1 MNKELSEILNLLKN
15 KKLAIA
21 EKKCSALIKKIDENF
36 EIFNIYAVILFQ
48 LKKYEEA
55 IIQWEKAINL
65 NPKYY
70 FGYNN
75 LGSAYFEIN
84 KFDRALQNFNK
95 ALQINDKY
103 FEAFY
108 NRGNV
113 FFKLNDLNKALENYQ
128 QSVFIK
134 SDYIPA
140 IQRKAVIFKKLEKFD
155 EAIREWDKLISL
167 SSNEI
172 HAYFQKGDLLFA
184 QNKLEEALISYENAY
199 LLDSEKSF
207 LFGSIIHTKAKMCE
221 WTNYNE
227 NIEELKTKIINNK
240 KIATPYTALT
250 LYDDP
255 SIHLKTSK
263 IWLNFHEDENLKNKN
278 SFLDLKKN
286 EKIKIGYYS
295 SDFRT
300 HAMGHLLVGLFELHD
315 KSKFEIYGF
324 YFGPKIKKEDLISK
338 RIIKCFDRF
347 EDVSLKNDQDVAN
360 LSRDLE
366 IDIAVDLMCF
376 TGNSNRFGIF
386 SKKCA
391 PLQINFLGYP
401 GTSGSEY
408 IDYIIADKKLITPE
422 NEKFFSE
429 KIIFLP
435 DTYQPNEKNKKVSQ
449 KYLTRYHQN
458 LPENHFIFASF
469 NSHQKITPEMFG
481 VWMNIL
487 NKKKE
492 SIIWLLKD
500 NNISEKNL
508 KKEALKNGVDGDR
521 LIFAEHLKLEEHLN
535 RFKFVDL
542 FLDTFPYNAHT
553 TCSDAL
559 RMNVPVLTKKGLSFA
574 SRVASSLLSTI
585 NLTELITT
593 NNNDYEELAIKI
605 ANDPYYSK
613 ELKIKIE
620 KNKEVSSLFKT
631 ELFTTNLESGYK
643 KVYNNFINGLKP
655 SNIEL

>member
-1 MNKELSEILNLLKN
+1 MNKELSEIINLLEN
-15 KKLAIA
+15 KKLVLA
-21 EKKCSALIKKIDENF
+21 EKKCSAFIKKIDENF
-36 EIFNIYAVILFQ
+36 EVFNIYAVILYQ

-55 IIQWEKAINL
+55 ITQWEKAINL
-65 NPKYY
+65 NPNYH
-70 FGYNN
+70 FGFNN
-75 LGSAYFEIN
+75 LGNAYFAIN
-84 KFDRALQNFNK
+84 KFDSALQNYNRALEINNK
-95 ALQINDKY
+95 Y
-103 FEAFY
+103 YEAFY
-108 NRGNV
+108 NKGNV
-113 FFKLNDLNKALENYQ
+113 FFKLNELNKALENYQ
-128 QSVFIK
+128 QSIFIK
-134 SDYIPA
+134 NDYVPA
-140 IQRKAVIFKKLEKFD
+140 IRRKAVIFKKLEKFD

-167 SSNEI
+167 SSNET

-184 QNKLEEALISYENAY
+184 QNKLEEALTSYENAY
-199 LLDSEKSF
+199 LLDSEKPF
-207 LFGSIIHTKAKMCE
+207 LFGNIIHTKAKMCE
-221 WTNYNE
+221 WTNFNE
-227 NIEELKTKIINNK
+227 NIKELKIKILNNK

-255 SIHLKTSK
+255 SLHLKTSK
-263 IWLNFHEDENLKNKN
+263 IWLDEHEEKILKNKN
-278 SFLDLKKN
+278 SFFDFNKN
-286 EKIKIGYYS
+286 KKIKVGYYS
-295 SDFRT
+295 ADFRT

-338 RIIKCFDRF
+338 RIIESFDRF
-347 EDVSLKNDQDVAN
+347 EDVSSKNDQEVAN

-376 TGNSNRFGIF
+376 TGNYNRFGIF

-401 GTSGSEY
+401 GTSGSKF
-408 IDYIIADKKLITPE
+408 IDYIIADKKLITP
-422 NEKFFSE
+422 NDEKFFSE

-435 DTYQPNEKNKKVSQ
+435 DTYQPNEKSKKISQ
-449 KYLTRYHQN
+449 KDLTKYQQN
-458 LPENHFIFASF
+458 LPENHFIFGSF

-481 VWMNIL
+481 IWMNIL

-508 KKEALKNGVDGDR
+508 KKEASKYGVDGDR

-559 RMNVPVLTKKGLSFA
+559 RMNVPVVTKKGLSFA
-574 SRVASSLLSTI
+574 SKVASSLLSEI
-585 NLTELITT
+585 NLSELITT
-593 NNNDYEELAIKI
+593 NNNDYEKLAIKI
-605 ANDPYYSK
+605 ADDPDYSK

-620 KNKEVSSLFKT
+620 KNKEISNIFKT
-631 ELFTTNLESGYK
+631 DLFTTNLESGYRK
-643 KVYNNFINGLKP
+643 AYNNFLKGLKP
-655 SNIEL
+655 SNIEI